1 VQYQNFRGA
10 DLREALSAV
19 KATLGPN
26 ALIEGTRRVSNGRE
40 GGLGHSFVEITA
52 APPAG
57 LKWPF
62 ANKEAVQS
70 ETPLRRREA
79 RPHAKPEA
87 VKGSRPT
94 ALKTRDPG
102 EIERELL
109 VLRQML
115 DELNASRPPRERA
128 ITMLHA
134 AGIEG
139 ALAREL
145 ANGATRAV
153 KRGSEALRQWL
164 FSRIKERLEVRPN
177 LLLDPAPRVIACV
190 GPTGVGKTTT
200 LAKLAAR
207 ARLDHGR
214 QVGVISLDTFR
225 VGAVEQWQRYTNLMG
240 IQFQIANDATTF
252 ARALQEMPVDL
263 LLVDTAGRSVHGTAW
278 PLGNCLREVED
289 RAVNTLLVLPA
300 WLRANDVARVMDLYD
315 DPAPTDIVVTKLD
328 ETYQV
333 GGVLHAALPNQLPF
347 AYLCNGPRVPEDI
360 LDASVDGVL
369 DAVFP
374 SES

>member
-1 VQYQNFRGA
+1 MQYQNFRGA

-164 FSRIKERLEVRPN
+164 FSRIKERLEVR
-177 LLLDPAPRVIACV
+177 
-190 GPTGVGKTTT
+190 
-200 LAKLAAR
+200 
-207 ARLDHGR
+207 
-214 QVGVISLDTFR
+214 
-225 VGAVEQWQRYTNLMG
+225 
-240 IQFQIANDATTF
+240 
-252 ARALQEMPVDL
+252 
-263 LLVDTAGRSVHGTAW
+263 
-278 PLGNCLREVED
+278 
-289 RAVNTLLVLPA
+289 
-300 WLRANDVARVMDLYD
+300 
-315 DPAPTDIVVTKLD
+315 
-328 ETYQV
+328 
-333 GGVLHAALPNQLPF
+333 
-347 AYLCNGPRVPEDI
+347 
-360 LDASVDGVL
+360 
-369 DAVFP
+369 
-374 SES
+374 